1 MLLKFLQQKHC
12 LQFLFFY
19 FFYGSLREMTYK
31 KNCGTEK
38 NVLSDH

>member
-12 LQFLFFY
+12 LQLFF
-19 FFYGSLREMTYK
+19 LRIFK
-31 KNCGTEK
+31 GDDLQKNCGTEK